1 MQSILTLAASGD
13 ASRVIRDMRVRSLWS
28 PYYLTKVVLGYK
40 ELVDHLH
47 FVDTELFLERWL
59 SGYRRQWIQWP
70 RGFFK
75 STTFTIGTS
84 IWIVCPPSDEDTDY
98 ALNHLSIPEEEWT
111 ARMSLHNQDATQLF
125 AFETDANA
133 KKKIAEVRYH
143 FEQNSLFRACFPEI
157 AYQGEEEPWNNNTLK
172 IRRRGFA
179 ARAEEGTFEAI
190 GAGNALQS
198 RHYDIV
204 WEDDLV
210 GKKAVES
217 EIEMEKTIRWH
228 GLLNGAFVD
237 ASKQIRFGISNRWGY
252 NDLNSHVMTN
262 EAAEWIFHTRAAWE
276 IGGDEGKEVA
286 IFPERYSIASLLEI
300 KKSMSP
306 YDFSCQYL
314 NSPIAPGENEV
325 DTAVFHTYTIEK
337 GGIINCSCGAKIH
350 PRTLLRSM
358 HFDPYNAKK
367 GSSKSRP
374 AISVVGCST
383 DKHIFLL
390 DYYLDRKTHELT
402 FQRLFEMNDQW
413 SPYVFTYEDV
423 GNQNMAE
430 AYIRKAQ
437 SAPDFKHRRFP
448 RIVPCKTGN
457 RAKEIRIRDLLIP
470 SFTRYKFAIRSSQF
484 HFIQCAATFPHSVP
498 DHDYDLW
505 DSLAQGAPLWRFPS
519 DEAQEVAARNEE
531 EQYLSQLGKSIS
543 YFDQV
548 SK

>member
-1 MQSILTLAASGD
+1 MTSILTLAASGD
-13 ASRVIRDMRVRSLWS
+13 ASKVLQEMRVRALWS

-47 FVDTELFLERWL
+47 FADTELFIDRWL
-59 SGYRRQWIQWP
+59 NGYRRQWIQWP

-84 IWIVCPPSDEDTDY
+84 IWIVCPPTEADAEY
-98 ALNHLSIPEEEWT
+98 AINELNISEEEWFSRI
-111 ARMSLHNQDATQLF
+111 ALHNQDATQLF

-133 KKKIAEVRYH
+133 KKKVAEVRWH

-157 AYQGEEEPWNNNTLK
+157 AYQGSEEPWNNNTLK
-172 IRRRGFA
+172 IRRVGFA
-179 ARAEEGTFEAI
+179 SRAEEGTFEAI

-217 EIEMEKTIRWH
+217 ELEMEKTIRWH

-237 ASKQIRFGISNRWGY
+237 AAKQVRFGVSNRWGY
-252 NDLNSHVMTN
+252 NDLNSHVMEK

-276 IGGDEGKEVA
+276 IGDEGKEIA
-286 IFPERYSIASLLEI
+286 IFPERYSIPALQEI
-300 KKSMSP
+300 RKSMSP

-325 DTAVFHTYTIEK
+325 DVSTLHYYTIERE
-337 GGIINCSCGAKIH
+337 GIIKCSCGALIH
-350 PRTLLRSM
+350 PASLLRSM

-367 GSSKSRP
+367 ASSKSRP
-374 AISVVGCST
+374 AVAIVGCST
-383 DKHIFLL
+383 DKHVILL
-390 DYYLDRKTHELT
+390 DYYIERKTHEQT
-402 FQRLFEMNDQW
+402 FQRLFELNDQW
-413 SPYVFTYEDV
+413 KPHLFTYEDV
-423 GNQNMAE
+423 GNQNMTE

-437 SAPDFKHRRFP
+437 SAGDFSHRRFP
-448 RIVPCKTGN
+448 RIEACKTGN
-457 RAKEIRIRDLLIP
+457 RPKEIRIRDFLIP
-470 SFTRYKFAIRSSQF
+470 AFTRHKFAVRNTQL
-484 HFIQCAATFPHSVP
+484 HFLQCAATFPHSVP

-505 DSLAQGAPLWRFPS
+505 DALAQGAPRWRFPA
-519 DEAQEVAARNEE
+519 DEVQEAASKVEE
-531 EQYLSQLGKSIS
+531 EAYVAKLGQSYS
-543 YFDQV
+543 YFNQV
-548 SK
+548 TR